1 MSKSDPCDCGT
12 PFQIHTLEDPQCS
25 VSHPQHIKP
34 SEQNMSSREQLK
46 SLDLD
51 RFIPDSE
58 EIYCMV
64 KCAIHKGKN
73 GKIDEKSK
81 THLGFALV
89 TEQNIYF
96 IKKPRGWTANSGT
109 YTKEVVPIFQVTGL
123 DQTRERWALE
133 WSHHVQ
139 ITRAN
144 NEDILRELTE
154 ETATKFVDSANAQIV
169 KLSKKNYNTIDPIEQ
184 LTKLASL
191 LEKGLITQ
199 EEFDLKKKELLG
211 M

>member
-1 MSKSDPCDCGT
+1 MSNFD
-12 PFQIHTLEDPQCS
+12 
-25 VSHPQHIKP
+25 P
-34 SEQNMSSREQLK
+34 SEQNMSPREQLK
-46 SLDLD
+46 SLELD

-58 EIYCMV
+58 EIFCVV

-73 GKIDEKSK
+73 GIIDDKSK
-81 THLGFALV
+81 THNGYALV
-89 TEQNIYF
+89 TENNIYF
-96 IKKPRGWTANSGT
+96 IKKPLQLFSNSAQ
-109 YTKEVVPIFQVTGL
+109 YTKEVVPISHVTGL
-123 DQTRERWALE
+123 DQTHERWALK

-144 NEDILRELTE
+144 NEDILRELSE
-154 ETATKFVDSANAQIV
+154 ETATKFVDTANAQIA

-211 M
+211 I